1 MATFEIGDWVQIT
14 PTPDEKWEHWTKE
27 HTAMTSMI
35 GEILEKDTAQYD
47 SSIKFVRIM
56 VYDENNDPLKQEW
69 FLERQIILSTRYD
82 KVLADERDRACEE
95 LQKWE
100 KKKREM
106 IDENL
111 RHAFGLEPIK
121 KSTKKKKKDTTT
133 ALKVDS
139 ADEEVWE
146 GPTEEIEQE
155 TIDEILEII
164 DGMDGFDYDALYDGP
179 DGAD

>member
-35 GEILEKDTAQYD
+35 GEILEKDIAQHD

-100 KKKREM
+100 KKKKDM
-106 IDENL
+106 VDDSL
-111 RHAFGLEPIK
+111 KKAFGLIPLVAEPKK
-121 KSTKKKKKDTTT
+121 KSKKKDSTST
-133 ALKVDS
+133 LKVE
-139 ADEEVWE
+139 APIEEVWE
-146 GPTEEIEQE
+146 GPTDEIDQR
-155 TIDEILEII
+155 TIDEVLDILDE
-164 DGMDGFDYDALYDGP
+164 FEYDDIVNGT
-179 DGAD
+179 AD